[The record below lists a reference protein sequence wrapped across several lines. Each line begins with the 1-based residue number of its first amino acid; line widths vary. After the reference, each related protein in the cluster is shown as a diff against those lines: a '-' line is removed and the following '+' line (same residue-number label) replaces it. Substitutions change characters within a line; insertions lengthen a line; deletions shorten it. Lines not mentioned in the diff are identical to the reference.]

1 MDPLNEQPIS
11 SDHQADNPQLDVPVQ
26 PNPGYATMN
35 GGIYPYPFQ
44 QNQEDTDQPQPFYP
58 NYPGYQSYPGIIDPL
73 QGSYINFYENQQ
85 SYPYQGYPQQ
95 PLTQSLQQPILQPIS
110 QPVSQLVSQ
119 PSDLPPG
126 VSPVQVGQLNAQSQT
141 PSPTEEQDYSHFIN
155 PARIAIYDDLRSAPR
170 VVQVE
175 GGPTHEFI
183 ERIASLTYQNAQ
195 EQGGMIPYT
204 VIREVSENFIHASFK
219 EVVISILDKGNT
231 IRFTDQGPGIKHKDL
246 VQKPG
251 FTSATEPMKRYI
263 RGVGSGFPLM
273 HDYLTAQKGY
283 YTIEDNT
290 DGGAVITIS
299 LMPRKEIAT
308 DQNLIDEAT
317 SNLTPNEEALLRALL
332 PHEVLGVTELHN
344 KTGIAVSS
352 VHNALSKLMD
362 AGLIQQQGKK
372 RVLTD
377 IGYEIALTL

>member
-11 SDHQADNPQLDVPVQ
+11 SDQQADNPQLEVPVQ

-35 GGIYPYPFQ
+35 GGVYPYPFP
-44 QNQEDTDQPQPFYP
+44 QNQNYSDQTQQVYP
-58 NYPGYQSYPGIIDPL
+58 SYQSYPGMVDPL
-73 QGSYINFYENQQ
+73 QDPYAINPYTGQQLYPYPGLPQQ
-85 SYPYQGYPQQ
+85 SVV
-95 PLTQSLQQPILQPIS
+95 QQPIQQSIQQPAS
-110 QPVSQLVSQ
+110 QQDV
-119 PSDLPPG
+119 LPPG
-126 VSPVQVGQLNAQSQT
+126 VSPVQPIQSALQPIT
-141 PSPTEEQDYSHFIN
+141 SSPTKEQDYSHFTN

-170 VVQVE
+170 VIQVE

-195 EQGGMIPYT
+195 DQGGMIPYT

-299 LMPRKEIAT
+299 LMPRKEITT
-308 DQNLIDEAT
+308 DQNLIDETT
-317 SNLTPNEEALLRALL
+317 SNLTPNEESLLRALL

>member
-11 SDHQADNPQLDVPVQ
+11 SDQEADNLQSDIPDIPVS
-26 PNPGYATMN
+26 PYPGYATMN
-35 GGIYPYPFQ
+35 GGVYPYPLHY
-44 QNQEDTDQPQPFYP
+44 NQEPLNQ
-58 NYPGYQSYPGIIDPL
+58 NIPGYSGYPVYPSYPGIYPSTETSPQDPYSV
-73 QGSYINFYENQQ
+73 GSYPI
-85 SYPYQGYPQQ
+85 
-95 PLTQSLQQPILQPIS
+95 QQPISYQDSS
-110 QPVSQLVSQ
+110 QRSGFQQANVEQGV
-119 PSDLPPG
+119 LPPG
-126 VSPVQVGQLNAQSQT
+126 VSPVQPISSLQPQGIT
-141 PSPTEEQDYSHFIN
+141 PLQNDEQDYSHFTN

-170 VVQVE
+170 VIQVE

-195 EQGGMIPYT
+195 DQGGMIPYT

-219 EVVISILDKGNT
+219 EVVISILDRGNT

-299 LMPRKEIAT
+299 LMPQKAMST
-308 DQNLIDEAT
+308 DLNLIDQTT
-317 SNLTPNEEALLRALL
+317 SQLTPNEESLLRALL

-377 IGYEIALTL
+377 LGYEIALTL

>member
-1 MDPLNEQPIS
+1 MDSFNEQPIS
-11 SDHQADNPQLDVPVQ
+11 SENQADLPQSDTPMQYDPLADYKQ
-26 PNPGYATMN
+26 SFLYTSYPGYATMN
-35 GGIYPYPFQ
+35 GGAYPYPVQ
-44 QNQEDTDQPQPFYP
+44 PEIPQNVSGDINYQRYPIMPDPVSGSYSYRDNPYNAQYVPPYYGAPQEFIP
-58 NYPGYQSYPGIIDPL
+58 SYTDPL
-73 QGSYINFYENQQ
+73 HQEQIFLSNQ
-85 SYPYQGYPQQ
+85 
-95 PLTQSLQQPILQPIS
+95 
-110 QPVSQLVSQ
+110 V
-119 PSDLPPG
+119 
-126 VSPVQVGQLNAQSQT
+126 
-141 PSPTEEQDYSHFIN
+141 PTDEQDYSHFTN

-170 VVQVE
+170 VIQVE

-195 EQGGMIPYT
+195 DQGGMIPYT

-219 EVVISILDKGNT
+219 EVVISVLDKGNT

-299 LMPRKEIAT
+299 LMPRKEMTT
-308 DQNLIDEAT
+308 DQNLIDQARTQLT
-317 SNLTPNEEALLRALL
+317 SNEKSLLRALL

-362 AGLIQQQGKK
+362 AGLIQQQEKK

>member
-11 SDHQADNPQLDVPVQ
+11 SDQQADNPQLEVPVQ

-35 GGIYPYPFQ
+35 GGVYPYPFQ
-44 QNQEDTDQPQPFYP
+44 QNQEYSDQTPPF
-58 NYPGYQSYPGIIDPL
+58 YPGYQPYPGMVDPL
-73 QGSYINFYENQQ
+73 QDPYGGNPYLGQQ
-85 SYPYQGYPQQ
+85 PYPYQGIPQQ
-95 PLTQSLQQPILQPIS
+95 PMVQQPMVQQPMVQQHVS
-110 QPVSQLVSQ
+110 QPVAQ
-119 PSDLPPG
+119 PSILPPG
-126 VSPVQVGQLNAQSQT
+126 VSPVQPLQVVQNSAT
-141 PSPTEEQDYSHFIN
+141 PSPAEEQDYSHFTN

-195 EQGGMIPYT
+195 DQGGMIPYT

-290 DGGAVITIS
+290 EGGAVITIS
-299 LMPRKEIAT
+299 LMPRKETTT
-308 DQNLIDEAT
+308 DQTVIDETT
-317 SNLTPNEEALLRALL
+317 SNLTPNEESLLRALL

>member
-11 SDHQADNPQLDVPVQ
+11 SDQQADNPQLEVPVQ
-26 PNPGYATMN
+26 PNLGYATMN
-35 GGIYPYPFQ
+35 GGVYPYSFQ
-44 QNQEDTDQPQPFYP
+44 QNQDYSNQTQQT
-58 NYPGYQSYPGIIDPL
+58 YPGYQSYPDMVDPL
-73 QGSYINFYENQQ
+73 QDPYVINPYTGQQLYPYPGFPQQ
-85 SYPYQGYPQQ
+85 SVV
-95 PLTQSLQQPILQPIS
+95 QQPIQQSIQQPAS
-110 QPVSQLVSQ
+110 QPDV
-119 PSDLPPG
+119 LPPG
-126 VSPVQVGQLNAQSQT
+126 VSPVQPIQSALQPIT
-141 PSPTEEQDYSHFIN
+141 SSPAKEQDYSHFTN

-170 VVQVE
+170 VIQVE

-195 EQGGMIPYT
+195 DQGGMIPYT

-299 LMPRKEIAT
+299 LMPRKETTT
-308 DQNLIDEAT
+308 DQNLIDETT
-317 SNLTPNEEALLRALL
+317 SNLTPNEESLLRALL

-372 RVLTD
+372 RILTD